1 MEQVIV
7 QLAAAVNMRTLY
19 PANHPRV
26 IQTIEQV
33 VDGVARVAAERHS
46 DSITFLIVGDDLVVE
61 QDVVRR
67 TTLSQ
72 QQFVEILKHAAAC
85 GSLCHLVFGSG
96 FAGSD
101 QRDDDRFVLL

>member
-1 MEQVIV
+1 MTPLTRPVCPGALPENGESALTMEQVIV

-61 QDVVRR
+61 QDVVRS

-72 QQFVEILKHAAAC
+72 QQFVEIL
-85 GSLCHLVFGSG
+85 
-96 FAGSD
+96 
-101 QRDDDRFVLL
+101 